1 MGPIKIAIVE
11 DQSLARHSLSALI
24 KTINGLQLIMEAA
37 DAAAFLQLLATTD
50 ELPHIAIID
59 INMPGLSGLELNELL
74 RQRYPAIKV
83 IVLSIHTQERLIS
96 KLINAGARAYINKN
110 CEVSELT
117 TAIFSVQQAGF
128 YINEQTMKAIQ
139 QVANYRNKKVTNID
153 FVPIELTAREK
164 EVLALICK
172 EQSNQEIA
180 ETLNLSVRTVEGH
193 RNNLLLKVGCKNT
206 AGLVLFAVKHGIID
220 VL

>member
-11 DQSLARHSLSALI
+11 DQSLARQGLAALI
-24 KTINGLQLIMEAA
+24 KSVHGLQLIMEAA
-37 DAAAFLQLLATTD
+37 DGASFLQLLANAA

-59 INMPGLSGLELNELL
+59 INMPGLSGMELNELL
-74 RQRYPAIKV
+74 RERYPAIKV

-96 KLINAGARAYINKN
+96 KMINAGARAYINKN

-117 TAIFSVQQAGF
+117 TAICAVYQAGF

-139 QVANYRNKKVTNID
+139 QVANYRNKKVKSID
-153 FVPIELTAREK
+153 LIPIELTTREK
-164 EVLALICK
+164 EILALICK

-180 ETLNLSVRTVEGH
+180 GNLNLSVRTVEGH
-193 RNNLLLKVGCKNT
+193 RNNLLLKIGCKNT
-206 AGLVLFAVKHGIID
+206 AGLVLFAVKYGIID